1 MRLFEHTE
9 NGVIV
14 CQSKLD
20 YIKQELKDFLDGISV
35 EKQLNEQ
42 RKKPLPIEW
51 NTRIYN
57 MVELVLRKAET
68 PMPNNEALK
77 ITKEEFDELY
87 IEYCELICHIENTVG
102 ISYHKDKAE
111 FCRYCAITTQA
122 FEEIRANGDVYQREI
137 LNGID
142 DNIGANLLVTAGNG
156 AIKAKPTELQLTSKS
171 SFGHKMQ
178 TTTAKEPTPQ
188 TNITVNSFTP
198 LVELENQLARFPKEE
213 KPKRLKGKS

>member
-35 EKQLNEQ
+35 EKQTNEM
-42 RKKPLPIEW
+42 RKKPLQIEW

-68 PMPNNEALK
+68 PMPNNEALQL
-77 ITKEEFDELY
+77 TKDDFNQLY
-87 IEYCELICHIENTVG
+87 DEYCELVCYIESTVG
-102 ISYHKDKAE
+102 ISYHKEKAE
-111 FCRYCAITTQA
+111 FCRYCAITPQA
-122 FEEIRANGDVYQREI
+122 FEEIKANGDIYQRETLI
-137 LNGID
+137 SID

-171 SFGHKMQ
+171 SFGHRMQ
-178 TTTAKEPTPQ
+178 TTGAKEVAVVVP
-188 TNITVNSFTP
+188 ITENSFTP
-198 LVELENQLARFPKEE
+198 LAELQPPVM
-213 KPKRLKGKS
+213 PKRLKGKSEED